1 MHAYIVHFLLS
12 SVMRVPTIRFYTIAP
27 LPFVCDSI
35 QGRTQWNVFLFKV
48 LTHCASAMSSFVYFT
63 PVPSTWQFSLIPL
76 LVNADLSPVNIWPK
90 HVSLV
95 FWSEFQCFLYP
106 NSFRITSLPNRV
118 SSDPPAILLSQL
130 ISATRIICLFSYC
143 MQHTLAL
150 EWQSYRNRNL

>member
-63 PVPSTWQFSLIPL
+63 PVPSTWQFSLIPCWL
-76 LVNADLSPVNIWPK
+76 MQTYHLWIYDQNTSVLFSDLNSS
-90 HVSLV
+90 VSFTPIPFALPHYQIV
-95 FWSEFQCFLYP
+95 YRLILPLFFL
-106 NSFRITSLPNRV
+106 V
-118 SSDPPAILLSQL
+118 SSFPPPGLSVCSPTVCN
-130 ISATRIICLFSYC
+130 IR
-143 MQHTLAL
+143 
-150 EWQSYRNRNL
+150 

>member
-63 PVPSTWQFSLIPL
+63 PVPSTWQFSLIPSWL
-76 LVNADLSPVNIWPK
+76 MQTYHLWIYDQNTSVLFSDLNSS
-90 HVSLV
+90 VS
-95 FWSEFQCFLYP
+95 P